1 MKTSLKTGALSLL
14 AVASTGATF
23 AAAKS
28 NPKKEAKR
36 PNIIFILSDDGG
48 YADFGFQG
56 SKQFETP
63 NLDAMAK
70 KGVIFEQ
77 IYTTDAVSGPS
88 RAGLMTGRY
97 QQRFGIEENGI
108 SRKLMSDSSKF
119 LDDDMG
125 VPTTEKFVSNYLSDA
140 GYKCAIFGKWHL
152 GGADRFHPLN
162 RGYDHFIGFR
172 SGSRSYYAYPDEKIH
187 DETFDHTQKLEY
199 GMGTFKE
206 PEVYMTDLLADEACN
221 YVKENKKN
229 PFFIYLSFNAV
240 HSPLQIDK
248 QDAALFKNIKDPSRR
263 KLAAMAFSMDRA
275 LGRLFETL
283 KKEGVDKNT
292 IIVFSNDNG
301 GPNGTH
307 TSNYPLSGMK
317 GTFLEGGVRVPGFM
331 VYPGVIKPDI
341 RYEYPVSFLD
351 FLPTFADV
359 AGAEIK
365 EDADLDGVNIIPY
378 INGENKERPHQTLYW
393 HCDTRGALRDGDWKF
408 MRFADRPA
416 ELYDISKDEGEQNDL
431 ADKHPELVKKYY
443 KMLFDWEMTLERPM
457 WMLDRFCEKRVMN
470 TFYEQE
476 EYRHPVEQK

>member
-1 MKTSLKTGALSLL
+1 MNNLKQSTLL
-14 AVASTGATF
+14 VTTLIAASGVATTTE
-23 AAAKS
+23 AKAKA
-28 NPKKEAKR
+28 KKETR

-48 YADFGFQG
+48 YADWGFQG

-70 KGVIFEQ
+70 RGVIFEQ

-97 QQRFGIEENGI
+97 QQKFGIEENGI
-108 SRKLMSDSSKF
+108 SRKLMSESSKY
-119 LDDDMG
+119 LDEEMG
-125 VPTTEKFVSNYLSDA
+125 VPTSEKFVSDYLSDE

-152 GGADRFHPLN
+152 GAADKFHPLE
-162 RGYDHFIGFR
+162 RGYDHFAGFR
-172 SGSRSYYAYPDEKIH
+172 SGSRHYYAYTDAQIH
-187 DETFDHTQKLEY
+187 DETFDTSQKMEY
-199 GMGTFKE
+199 GFGNFKE
-206 PEVYMTDLLADEACN
+206 PDRYITDILADEACD
-221 YVKENKKN
+221 YVVENKDN

-248 QDAALFKNIKDPSRR
+248 KDAKLFADIKDPSRR

-275 LGRLFETL
+275 LGRLFDTL
-283 KKEGVDKNT
+283 KKEGLDKNT

-301 GPNGTH
+301 GPNGTN

-331 VYPGVIKPDI
+331 VYPGVIEADT

-351 FLPTFADV
+351 FLPTFATV
-359 AGAEIK
+359 AGAEIA
-365 EDADLDGVNIIPY
+365 EDSNLDGVNIIPY
-378 INGENKERPHQTLYW
+378 ITGANNDRPHQTLYW
-393 HCDTRGALRDGDWKF
+393 HCDTRGALRDGDMKF

-416 ELYDISKDEGEQNDL
+416 ELYDISKDEGEQHNI
-431 ADKHPELVKKYY
+431 ADANPELVRKYY

-457 WMLDRFCEKRVMN
+457 WMLDRFCETRVMEQ
-470 TFYEQE
+470 FYEQE
-476 EYRHPVEQK
+476 EYRHPVEQN